1 MGARQD
7 RTAIDPDRDGPWGIG
22 DWIWAGVCWVA
33 LILCYAA
40 VVYALFE
47 SGKPVQ

>member
-1 MGARQD
+1 MPPHHNHSP
-7 RTAIDPDRDGPWGIG
+7 IDDRDGPWGIG